1 MKSLVSRAGRKK
13 VHPLSGSCGGMF
25 RGERRDPCVGC
36 GEKTED
42 VACGRKQG
50 SGNRTGT
57 LYPGYPQDKE
67 INGE

>member
-1 MKSLVSRAGRKK
+1 M
-13 VHPLSGSCGGMF
+13 HPLSGSRGGMF
-25 RGERRDPCVGC
+25 REQRRDLCVGR

-42 VACGRKQG
+42 VTCGRKQG

-57 LYPGYPQDKE
+57 VYPGYPQDKE